1 MQATKLFF
9 GFAVL
14 FLCLVFNGGFVI
26 GQETKGKAS
35 KQHGVANQGGSFG
48 GKGVSKE
55 EAEENVHHALE
66 ELKLLTNEVTK
77 KTAVNKNV
85 LIGSALAQTVLLLV
99 VTALVGYSL
108 KDKKGG
114 ENNDKPRNPETPE
127 GDQ

>member
-1 MQATKLFF
+1 M
-9 GFAVL
+9 
-14 FLCLVFNGGFVI
+14 
-26 GQETKGKAS
+26 GQETKGKVS
-35 KQHGVANQGGSFG
+35 KQHGVTNQGGSFG
-48 GKGVSKE
+48 VKGVSKE
-55 EAEENVHHALE
+55 EAEDNVQHALE
-66 ELKLLTNEVTK
+66 ELKLLTHEVTK

-114 ENNDKPRNPETPE
+114 ESGDKPRNPEPSD